1 MFFLWMSNIFETAA
15 RLLLWNVC
23 QGFMIAEASESAE
36 LSAREEVDIDQLL
49 KDCSQVL
56 EIHLGLLFNYV
67 YWVFS

>member
-1 MFFLWMSNIFETAA
+1 
-15 RLLLWNVC
+15 
-23 QGFMIAEASESAE
+23 MIAEASESAE